1 MNEKKEKETHNSLF
15 QLLINSMLIAL
26 AIKKK
31 TKKKQALEESLSAYF
46 YIFDTIPKSEHT
58 PKPLN
63 SARISLSALVQ
74 SLAIGSVSQ
83 GVHQTGIIS
92 AS

>member
-1 MNEKKEKETHNSLF
+1 
-15 QLLINSMLIAL
+15 MLSAL

-31 TKKKQALEESLSAYF
+31 TKNQALEESLSAYF
-46 YIFDTIPKSEHT
+46 YIFGKIPKSEPT

-74 SLAIGSVSQ
+74 SFAIGSVSQ